1 MSFNK
6 STEVVQRVAG
16 GRFNVP
22 VAEDYCF
29 FQAPRRIDGMGEYVL
44 VEAILREAI
53 REYQKFAGQRTRRG
67 ARLFREVDQWFLDDD
82 QKWDFSFVNVCQ
94 ILDLEP
100 AYIRAGL
107 KTWWDRNI
115 AQNSKLN
122 VNGPASKRH
131 PGRRT
136 SLAPLAVNT
145 VAANRTHIW

>member
-22 VAEDYCF
+22 VADDDDWFYP
-29 FQAPRRIDGMGEYVL
+29 ASRRNEGIGEYGL

-82 QKWDFSFVNVCQ
+82 RKWDFSFVNVCQ

-100 AYIRAGL
+100 AYIRTGL
-107 KTWWDRNI
+107 KIWWDRKLKEESSPNI
-115 AQNSKLN
+115 GKPSAQ
-122 VNGPASKRH
+122 RH
-131 PGRRT
+131 PVRRASST
-136 SLAPLAVNT
+136 WSSSRQAHARS
-145 VAANRTHIW
+145 NRQ